1 MVNQVIS
8 ATLGTFF
15 FGFIFN
21 IRGNKLLY
29 AALGGGIA
37 SLSYEFFTYRG
48 LTHNEAL
55 FLSAICF
62 GAYAEVMARI
72 LKTTVT
78 TFAISGM
85 IPLVPGNGMYL
96 TMMYIVNNEPSS
108 AVSSALTTLSS
119 AGILALGIMIVST
132 AAKGINEQKLRRR
145 H

>member
-1 MVNQVIS
+1 MVSQVIS
-8 ATLGTFF
+8 ATVGTFF

-21 IRGNKLLY
+21 IRGNKLFY

-37 SLSYEFFTYRG
+37 SLSYEVFNLLG
-48 LTHNEAL
+48 LSNNEAL
-55 FLSAICF
+55 FLSAIF
-62 GAYAEVMARI
+62 FATYAEVMARV

-96 TMMYIVNNEPSS
+96 TMMYIVNSDLS
-108 AVSSALTTLSS
+108 AAVSSALTTLSS

-132 AAKGINEQKLRRR
+132 VAKGINEQKLRRQK
-145 H
+145 